1 MQGHG
6 ASFILYQIPVAGS
19 LIGSMKIIWR
29 LDEARPLDPEN
40 LLGDITLSNGHTV
53 LQERQTYI
61 DSWLDALITG
71 LQAVQAGK
79 AIRVDIPEE
88 PDALVFEPV
97 EKGVRLSYRALALE
111 VESVEALHG
120 ALLLAATALLQELAE
135 VEGWERHALLHGI
148 RDFVSNPQEV
158 SSKVGMHT

>member
-1 MQGHG
+1 
-6 ASFILYQIPVAGS
+6 
-19 LIGSMKIIWR
+19 MKITWH
-29 LDEARPLDPEN
+29 LDEEVPLDQEN

-79 AIRVDIPEE
+79 AMRVDILEE

-97 EKGVRLSYRALALE
+97 EKGVRLSYRALALD
-111 VESVEALHG
+111 VESVEALHD
-120 ALLLAATALLQELAE
+120 ALLLAATAFLQKLTG
-135 VEGWERHALLHGI
+135 VEGWERNAVLHSI
-148 RDFVSNPQEV
+148 RDFVSHPQEV
-158 SSKVGMHT
+158 SSKADMHT

>member
-1 MQGHG
+1 
-6 ASFILYQIPVAGS
+6 
-19 LIGSMKIIWR
+19 MKITWH
-29 LDEARPLDPEN
+29 LDEEVPLDQEN

-79 AIRVDIPEE
+79 AIRVNILEE

-97 EKGVRLSYRALALE
+97 EKGVRLSYRALALD
-111 VESVEALHG
+111 VESVEALHD
-120 ALLLAATALLQELAE
+120 ALLLAATAFLQKLTG
-135 VEGWERHALLHGI
+135 VEGWERNAVLHSI
-148 RDFVSNPQEV
+148 RDFVSHPQEV

>member
-1 MQGHG
+1 M
-6 ASFILYQIPVAGS
+6 
-19 LIGSMKIIWR
+19 
-29 LDEARPLDPEN
+29 PLDPEN

-71 LQAVQAGK
+71 VQAVQAGK

-88 PDALVFEPV
+88 PDALIFEPV

-111 VESVEALHG
+111 VENVEALHD
-120 ALLLAATALLQELAE
+120 ALQLAATAFLQKLAG
-135 VEGWERHALLHGI
+135 VEGWERNALLHSI
-148 RDFVSNPQEV
+148 RAFVSNSQEV
-158 SSKVGMHT
+158 SYQVGMHE

>member
-1 MQGHG
+1 
-6 ASFILYQIPVAGS
+6 
-19 LIGSMKIIWR
+19 MKITWH
-29 LDEARPLDPEN
+29 LDEEMPLDPEN
-40 LLGDITLSNGHTV
+40 LLGDITLSHGHTV

-61 DSWLDALITG
+61 DSWLAALITG

-79 AIRVDIPEE
+79 AMRVDILEE

-111 VESVEALHG
+111 VESVEALHD
-120 ALLLAATALLQELAE
+120 ALRLAATAFLQKLAG
-135 VEGWERHALLHGI
+135 VVGWERNALLHGI
-148 RDFVSNPQEV
+148 RDFASNPQEV